1 MDAWGVPPV
10 ASPCGRALSRN
21 AAHCVDPWRAAA
33 STERD
38 LAQTRRA
45 ERRKGL
51 FKSGLFL
58 SLLRRARDSYDAPPS
73 NKPGTATGIER
84 IDGDLAAMDATTT
97 DRIDAESRGAPG
109 IDPYAAI
116 VDQLQHTVLQLVRA
130 TLEHARSDAAGAGR
144 LVLPSIAALAPTRR
158 SPTPPA
164 PQGPAASLLSERER
178 EVLQR
183 IAAGDSNKMI
193 ARALSLSPHTVKRHV
208 ANILDKLG
216 ARTRSQAAAWLQ
228 RTH

>member
-1 MDAWGVPPV
+1 MEA
-10 ASPCGRALSRN
+10 
-21 AAHCVDPWRAAA
+21 
-33 STERD
+33 
-38 LAQTRRA
+38 
-45 ERRKGL
+45 
-51 FKSGLFL
+51 
-58 SLLRRARDSYDAPPS
+58 
-73 NKPGTATGIER
+73 
-84 IDGDLAAMDATTT
+84 TT
-97 DRIDAESRGAPG
+97 DRIEADQSGVRS

-116 VDQLQHTVLQLVRA
+116 VDQLQHTVMQLVRA
-130 TLEHARSDAAGAGR
+130 TLEHARSDSGLAITRPMPSVPPLPMAPSAPAGC
-144 LVLPSIAALAPTRR
+144 AL
-158 SPTPPA
+158 S
-164 PQGPAASLLSERER
+164 QRER